1 MADEI
6 IRINCGSFGK
16 LLYICTLNLL
26 DDKTKM
32 KRYTLMAKLAWML
45 CLMAVVSG
53 CHMFGSAE
61 YSPYQHIFVEEEAHL
76 TDDASSP
83 YCDFTLD
90 YSCLNEKDDSIAG
103 VINRS
108 IQWEFL
114 GEEFAALSPEAA
126 VDSFKNVYL
135 RDYRKEVGELYWADL
150 DKSTSRESVPQ
161 WYAQTY
167 SMVTFVEEGRGGT
180 VNASAN
186 YYVDMGGA
194 HPNQWS
200 RWINYDCNTGKQL
213 AKEDVFRSD
222 ALEEVEQILFSKLL
236 ADRAELHSDAEVKTL
251 EDLQAL
257 GYLQMTNIYIPD
269 NFLLGKNAVMFLFN
283 RYDIAPYSAGEIVL
297 EVPYEEI
304 GHCLN
309 NK

>member
-1 MADEI
+1 
-6 IRINCGSFGK
+6 
-16 LLYICTLNLL
+16 
-26 DDKTKM
+26 M
-32 KRYTLMAKLAWML
+32 KQYTFMAKLAWIV
-45 CLMAVVSG
+45 CLIIVASG
-53 CHMFGSAE
+53 CGMLGSDD
-61 YSPYQHIFVEEEAHL
+61 YSPYHHLFVEEEAYL
-76 TDDASSP
+76 TEDASSP

-90 YSCLNEKDDSIAG
+90 YSYLNEKDDSIAG
-103 VINRS
+103 VINRA

-114 GEEFAALSPEAA
+114 GEEFASLSPEAA

-135 RDYRKEVGELYWADL
+135 RDYRKEVGELYQADL
-150 DKSTSRESVPQ
+150 DKSTSRETVPQ

-167 SMVTFVEEGRGGT
+167 SMVTFVEEGYGGT
-180 VNASAN
+180 VNATAS

-200 RWINYDCNTGKQL
+200 RWINYDFTTGKQL
-213 AKEDVFRSD
+213 AKEDVFRDD
-222 ALEEVEQILFSKLL
+222 AIQDVERILFAKLL
-236 ADRAELHSDAEVKTL
+236 ANRAELHPDAEVKTL

-269 NFLLGKNAVMFLFN
+269 NFLLSKNAVMFLFN

-304 GHCLN
+304 GHCLKN
-309 NK
+309 N